1 MKECQYFPPYIWER
15 VKMNK
20 AELMPTRFG
29 LLKRPPASHQCTVS
43 YSAQKHEGG
52 LFRASALTKIPLRHW
67 QWLLREPAQEQSLS
81 GRPVLNF
88 ISIVCYALQQSVV
101 LEKIPVFSLG

>member
-29 LLKRPPASHQCTVS
+29 LLKHPPAQFLTQARSMR
-43 YSAQKHEGG
+43 EG
-52 LFRASALTKIPLRHW
+52 S
-67 QWLLREPAQEQSLS
+67 S
-81 GRPVLNF
+81 RPQPRQRY
-88 ISIVCYALQQSVV
+88 C
-101 LEKIPVFSLG
+101 